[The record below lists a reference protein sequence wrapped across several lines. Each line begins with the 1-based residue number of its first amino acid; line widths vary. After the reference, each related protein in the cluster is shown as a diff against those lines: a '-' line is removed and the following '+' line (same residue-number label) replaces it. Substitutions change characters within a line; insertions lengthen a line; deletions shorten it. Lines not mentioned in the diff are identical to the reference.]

1 MSCFPLI
8 NKQPQ
13 HCRRLTSDAR
23 ATCDVTTDDGATL
36 YVSVIIY
43 AAIH

>member
-8 NKQPQ
+8 TKQRR
-13 HCRRLTSDAR
+13 HSRRLTSDPC

-36 YVSVIIY
+36 YVYVIIY